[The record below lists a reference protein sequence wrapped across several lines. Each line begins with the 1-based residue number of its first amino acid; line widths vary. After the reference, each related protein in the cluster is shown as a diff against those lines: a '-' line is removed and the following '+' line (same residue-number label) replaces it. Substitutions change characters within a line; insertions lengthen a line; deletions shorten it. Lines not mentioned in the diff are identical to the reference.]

1 MNLLPL
7 VVRNV
12 LRNRRRVILTAS
24 SLAVSVFLFVTLIT
38 VVTYMRDVIKRTE
51 ERRIVITHG
60 RFSFLDP
67 LPLSYRDRIAAVPGV
82 EVTNAVTLIIGTTG
96 PADEVVNGMAL
107 IADTYLETGPERDDI
122 PRDQFEAFRTNR
134 TAMLA
139 GRAMARRFGWKIG
152 DRVTIHGSRYPV
164 DLQCTVAGFLTPDIL
179 SDYFAVHREYLD
191 EALGPGREP
200 GVHFFPSR
208 VASTRALPAVVEQMD
223 ALFSNSAAET
233 KSQPQRDF
241 LMTLASLAGNIRS
254 MVLSISVIVLL
265 AIITVVSNSIAMSV
279 RERTRE
285 IAVLKA
291 LGFVPREIVTLV
303 LLESLVVALGGGG
316 LGAGLAYALFAS
328 VGFNLASGPAG
339 YFVVHPQAIAI
350 GLAVS
355 AFIGLTAGGVPAMMA
370 SRLKIIDALR
380 WAK

>member
-1 MNLLPL
+1 VKLLPL

-12 LRNRRRVILTAS
+12 LRNRRRAILTAS

-38 VVTYMRDVIKRTE
+38 VVTYMREVIQRTE

-67 LPLSYRDRIAAVPGV
+67 LPLSYRDRIAAIPGV
-82 EVTNAVTLIIGTTG
+82 ETTNAVTLIIGTTG

-107 IADTYLETGPERDDI
+107 VADTYLETGPEHDDI
-122 PRDQFEAFRTNR
+122 PPEQFEAFRRNR
-134 TAMLA
+134 TALLV

-164 DLQCTVAGFLTPDIL
+164 ALQCTVAGYLTPDIL
-179 SDYFAVHREYLD
+179 SDFFAIHREYLE

-200 GVHFFPSR
+200 GVNFFPMR
-208 VASTRALPAVVEQMD
+208 VASKEVLPTVVERID
-223 ALFSNSAAET
+223 ALFANSAAET

-241 LMTLASLAGNIRS
+241 LMTLASLAGNIRAT
-254 MVLSISVIVLL
+254 VLTISAIVLL
-265 AIITVVSNSIAMSV
+265 AIVAVVSNSIVMSV

-291 LGFVPREIVTLV
+291 LGFLPAQIVLLV
-303 LLESLVVALGGGG
+303 LWESLAIALAGGGA
-316 LGAGLAYALFAS
+316 GAAAAYGLFAS
-328 VGFNLASGPAG
+328 LGFSLASGPSG
-339 YFVVHPQAIAI
+339 YFVVHAQEVAI

-355 AFIGLTAGGVPAMMA
+355 GFIGLAAAGVPAVMA